1 MKKLLLALMFVSS
14 ISFADIAATM
24 NNKANGKLVL
34 TSDTCAK
41 YPTMYL
47 AYSSMPNSPTLW
59 GCWYSDKIYV
69 HIRWDDGDYRTYPLE
84 WWTVNMNVI
93 TKMKREANGGSI

>member
-1 MKKLLLALMFVSS
+1 MKKLLLLLAFVSG
-14 ISFADIAATM
+14 IAQADIAATL
-24 NNKANGKLVL
+24 NNKGGGKLVL
-34 TSDTCAK
+34 TNDVCAN

-47 AYSSMPNSPTLW
+47 AYSSIPNRQTLW

-84 WWTVNMNVI
+84 WWTIYMDVI
-93 TKMKREANGGSI
+93 NRMKRNASI